1 MKEIIVKVR
10 NSGEVLEQSK
20 FEKDHRKAMENPRAT
35 KSKHEALVK
44 WGEGESKA
52 SIPAQK

>member
-52 SIPAQK
+52 LIPAQK